1 MIILI
6 LTLLFGAA
14 VLAFSLKSLNKAKK
28 NDSSDKVVT
37 ILKLVV
43 IFEALVYLLIF
54 GYVFL
59 RTIFM

>member
-14 VLAFSLKSLNKAKK
+14 VLAFSLYSLKKVKK
-28 NDSSDKVVT
+28 NADSKMITV
-37 ILKLVV
+37 LRLVV

-54 GYVFL
+54 AYVFFK
-59 RTIFM
+59 TILM

>member
-14 VLAFSLKSLNKAKK
+14 VLAFSLYSLKKAKK
-28 NDSSDKVVT
+28 NADGRLVT
-37 ILKLVV
+37 ILRLIV

-54 GYVFL
+54 VYVFFK
-59 RTIFM
+59 TILM

>member
-14 VLAFSLKSLNKAKK
+14 VLAFSLYSLKKAKK
-28 NDSSDKVVT
+28 NADGRLVT
-37 ILKLVV
+37 ILRLVV

-54 GYVFL
+54 VYVFFK
-59 RTIFM
+59 TILM